1 MAGRARRLQEI
12 EQVQILL
19 ACEFYHPS
27 VGGVQEVM
35 RQIAVRLVERG
46 HQVTVATSH
55 LPERG
60 SKDINGVKIAE
71 FKVAG
76 NLARGMSGEVDA
88 YRDYVQKG
96 EYDLFMVK
104 AAQQW
109 TFDALIPVLDRM
121 TRPKIFVPC
130 GFSGL
135 YEPSFADYYR
145 RMPELLRKFDHL
157 IFYASDYRDINLA
170 RDHGS
175 TKLTVLPNGASERE
189 FLVPRDPGF
198 RERYGIPENA
208 FVVLTV
214 GSLSGLKGHR
224 ELTEAFWQARFQ
236 DNKPALL
243 MLNGNAPEQRAL
255 RGGGLLNVI
264 RGKVKA
270 LLLDL
275 GLDKLLKVLGYKLE
289 PTLDSL
295 IARINNAAPVKRAV
309 LVDLPRPELVQAYLN
324 SDLFVLA
331 SNVEYSPLVLYEAAA
346 AGLPFLS
353 VPVGNAEEIARWT
366 GAGEICLAPRDS
378 LGYTRPDPV
387 ALARHIE
394 SLAER
399 ADDRRSYGEAGK
411 RSWREQFTWQRITD
425 RYEEVFVR
433 LLEEKARHAAT
444 DARAAGGQQV

>member
-19 ACEFYHPS
+19 ACEVYHPS

-55 LPERG
+55 LPERR

-88 YRDYVQKG
+88 YREYVLKG

-175 TKLTVLPNGASERE
+175 THLTVLPNGASERD
-189 FLVPRDPGF
+189 FLVPRDPGAF
-198 RERYGIPENA
+198 SAWGMLVTDVHQDRSLTRITPLDAAEPAAVEALFRDLEQQGIEALRRENFPRER
-208 FVVLTV
+208 
-214 GSLSGLKGHR
+214 
-224 ELTEAFWQARFQ
+224 
-236 DNKPALL
+236 
-243 MLNGNAPEQRAL
+243 
-255 RGGGLLNVI
+255 
-264 RGKVKA
+264 
-270 LLLDL
+270 
-275 GLDKLLKVLGYKLE
+275 
-289 PTLDSL
+289 
-295 IARINNAAPVKRAV
+295 RII
-309 LVDLPRPELVQAYLN
+309 
-324 SDLFVLA
+324 LF
-331 SNVEYSPLVLYEAAA
+331 
-346 AGLPFLS
+346 
-353 VPVGNAEEIARWT
+353 
-366 GAGEICLAPRDS
+366 
-378 LGYTRPDPV
+378 
-387 ALARHIE
+387 
-394 SLAER
+394 
-399 ADDRRSYGEAGK
+399 
-411 RSWREQFTWQRITD
+411 
-425 RYEEVFVR
+425 
-433 LLEEKARHAAT
+433 
-444 DARAAGGQQV
+444 